1 KDYFLLNY
9 PEPIYESGIQHKD
22 MLRLYAQL

>member
-1 KDYFLLNY
+1 DYFLLNY
-9 PEPIYESGIQHKD
+9 PEPIYESGIQNKD